1 MAEGHL
7 VKVVAIAAAD
17 NRGDR
22 HIPAPKMPQNHRI
35 ACPNA
40 VIADVQQPQ
49 PVIAVNIHPGII
61 QHQIRVGS
69 QACQLIRRV

>member
-7 VKVVAIAAAD
+7 VKVVAITAAD
-17 NRGDR
+17 NSGDR
-22 HIPAPKMPQNHRI
+22 HIPAPKMPQHHRI

-49 PVIAVNIHPGII
+49 PVIAVNIHTGII
-61 QHQIRVGS
+61 QHQIRVVA
-69 QACQLIRRV
+69 QTCQLIQRS